1 VRMNKIE
8 REAIKVLDFCIK
20 QRKKTRIIVS
30 SAREVFRHRCH
41 HCPRLC
47 VIVIVLSSEK
57 AYTCFWIQD
66 SYFSCLQ
73 SSELDASQEEN
84 SLCLGPL
91 FSSFSR
97 SCYLKECLLRRFPS
111 LLDTTSYLLPIS
123 TELNHPIS
131 SIYFIILSEIFPFS

>member
-1 VRMNKIE
+1 MNKIE

-20 QRKKTRIIVS
+20 QREKTRIIVS
-30 SAREVFRHRCH
+30 SAREVFCHRCR

-47 VIVIVLSSEK
+47 VTVVVLSSEK

-84 SLCLGPL
+84 SLRLGPL

-97 SCYLKECLLRRFPS
+97 PCFGRMP
-111 LLDTTSYLLPIS
+111 T
-123 TELNHPIS
+123 S
-131 SIYFIILSEIFPFS
+131 SISVALCSTRSLIRCQYPSSSIILSPLFYYFIILSEIFPFL